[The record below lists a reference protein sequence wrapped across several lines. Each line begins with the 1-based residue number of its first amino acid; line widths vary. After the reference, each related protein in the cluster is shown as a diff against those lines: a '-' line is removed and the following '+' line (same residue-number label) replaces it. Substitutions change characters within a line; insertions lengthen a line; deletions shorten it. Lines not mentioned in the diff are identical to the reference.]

1 MQSHAFGRVNF
12 EDISERVAQ
21 IALQGPKS
29 GNVLRKLVKAE
40 ELPKKYYTAKFDCRI
55 QGISCV
61 ISKTGYT
68 GEDGYE
74 FYLEAKD
81 AKRLWKLLL
90 EAGQEEGLIP
100 CGLGARDT
108 LRLEAAMPL
117 YGHEMNE
124 EVTPFEAGLGTFV
137 KMQKA
142 DFIGKRA
149 LEEKKDCARRRVGLK
164 VIGKGI
170 VRENMELYVEE
181 QKVGITTS
189 GTHCPYLGY
198 PVAMAL
204 VSEEYQRPGTQ
215 LEAVVRGRR
224 VQAEVVKLPF
234 YRKSEN

>member
-1 MQSHAFGRVNF
+1 M
-12 EDISERVAQ
+12 AQ

-40 ELPKKYYTAKFDCRI
+40 DLPKKYYTAKFDCRI

-74 FYLEAKD
+74 FYLDAKD

-90 EAGQEEGLIP
+90 EAGREEGIIP

-117 YGHEMNE
+117 YGHEMDE

-149 LEEKKDCARRRVGLK
+149 LEEKKDHARRRVGLK

-181 QKVGITTS
+181 HKVGITTS

-215 LEAVVRGRR
+215 LEAMVRGRR
-224 VQAEVVKLPF
+224 VQTEVVKLPF
-234 YRKSEN
+234 YRRSEN